1 MCTVM
6 WFGLRN
12 APATFQRDMIQIFGP
27 YLTDFMR
34 IFLDD
39 LSVFGA
45 KREHLSHLRLCF
57 LKCWEVHFSLN
68 PLKCAFA
75 VKSGRLLGT
84 VISAEGIAVDPDK
97 ISAIMKASPPATPR
111 QCLGFL
117 GQVRWHGRH
126 LRFLAHIAAPLTALS
141 HTTSFHGV

>member
-1 MCTVM
+1 MM

-12 APATFQRDMIQIFGP
+12 ALATFQRDMIQIFGP

-45 KREHLSHLRLCF
+45 QREHLSHLRLCF
-57 LKCWEVHFSLN
+57 LKCQEVHFSLN

-75 VKSGRLLGT
+75 VRSGRLLGT
-84 VISAEGIAVDPDK
+84 VISADGILVDPDK
-97 ISAIMKASPPATPR
+97 VAAIMQAPAPTTPR
-111 QCLGFL
+111 QCLRFL
-117 GQVRWHGRH
+117 GQV
-126 LRFLAHIAAPLTALS
+126 
-141 HTTSFHGV
+141 